1 MHLRILQSKLLFLHH
16 LVTLPD
22 ESLAK
27 EVYVV
32 QQRLAL
38 PGLVHECQEFLVK
51 FGITKV
57 VKYTKTQWK
66 TLVKAKILQM
76 TESVIQ
82 KDKL

>member
-1 MHLRILQSKLLFLHH
+1 MMHLRILQSKLLFLHH

-38 PGLVHECQEFLVK
+38 PGLVHECQEFLVM

-57 VKYTKTQWK
+57 EKKH
-66 TLVKAKILQM
+66 
-76 TESVIQ
+76 Q
-82 KDKL
+82 KLMEDTCKD